1 MLAEDREKRTEYLM
15 ERIECD
21 LVVHVV
27 CKNVIHYKCL
37 GVFFV
42 RFFSEPKECR
52 SFWHRIA
59 RHEFCSHV
67 TSFPLPVQS
76 LWTLGKWLDFFESQ
90 FLHLQNGE
98 KELFD
103 RIT

>member
-1 MLAEDREKRTEYLM
+1 MA
-15 ERIECD
+15 RIECS
-21 LVVHVV
+21 LIVHVV
-27 CKNVIHYKCL
+27 CKNVTHDKCL
-37 GVFFV
+37 GGGVV
-42 RFFSEPKECR
+42 CFFSEPKECK
-52 SFWHRIA
+52 SFWHTTA

-76 LWTLGKWLDFFESQ
+76 LWTLRKWLDLFESQ

-103 RIT
+103 RIIR

>member
-1 MLAEDREKRTEYLM
+1 M

-27 CKNVIHYKCL
+27 CKDVIHYKCL
-37 GVFFV
+37 GGFFV

-52 SFWHRIA
+52 SFWHRTA
-59 RHEFCSHV
+59 RHEFCSYV
-67 TSFPLPVQS
+67 TSFPLQFS
-76 LWTLGKWLDFFESQ
+76 LCGLDFFESQ

-98 KELFD
+98 KELFA

>member
-1 MLAEDREKRTEYLM
+1 MGRINISWEESSVTSQYMLCVRMSLITN
-15 ERIECD
+15 
-21 LVVHVV
+21 VGVGVV
-27 CKNVIHYKCL
+27 C
-37 GVFFV
+37 FFP
-42 RFFSEPKECR
+42 EPKECK
-52 SFWHRIA
+52 SFWHTTA

-76 LWTLGKWLDFFESQ
+76 LWTLGKWLDLFESQ

-103 RIT
+103 RITR